1 MKKLAQFAP
10 VAAATLL
17 ACGLAQAQTSSVQ
30 IFGLLDVN
38 VGRYAGGGVSQTVL
52 GTDGYQSSRLGF
64 RGQEDLGAG
73 LTASFWLESGVN
85 PDSGTGGGSNSTN
98 TPAGAT
104 SGGGILFGRRS
115 TVSLSGPFG
124 ELRLGRDYTPG
135 FNNLSAFH
143 PFGTNGVGSA
153 GILFYPVQAGARITN
168 VRASNSIGYWL
179 PKLGGVYGQ
188 LMYAPGEGPS
198 SSPTS
203 SDGRVMGGRIGY
215 AAGPFDAAIGYTKTK
230 LSAVGDFTQLNVG
243 GTYDFG
249 MAKLFVLWGQNKV
262 GATKTKPWDIG
273 AHIPMGAG
281 VIRVAYGRVTTSGV
295 ANDASQVTLG
305 YVHNLSKRTALYT
318 NYSYIDNK
326 GTGTTFNVGAPVIRP
341 GGNSHGYE
349 AGIRH
354 TF

>member
-1 MKKLAQFAP
+1 MKKLSVIASAM
-10 VAAATLL
+10 L
-17 ACGLAQAQTSSVQ
+17 ACGFAHAQTSSVQ
-30 IFGLLDVN
+30 VFGLLDVN
-38 VGRYAGGGVSQTVL
+38 VGRYAGGGVAQTVM
-52 GTDGYQSSRLGF
+52 GTDGYQSSRFGL
-64 RGQEDLGAG
+64 RGQEDLGGG
-73 LTASFWLESGVN
+73 LQASFWLESGIN
-85 PDSGTGGGSNSTN
+85 PDSGTGGTTNTTNNSTGG
-98 TPAGAT
+98 AG
-104 SGGGILFGRRS
+104 GGGIVFGRRS
-115 TVSLSGPFG
+115 TVSLSGGFG

-168 VRASNSIGYWL
+168 VRASNSVGYWL

-215 AAGPFDAAIGYTKTK
+215 AAGPVDAAIGYTKTK
-230 LSAVGDFTQLNVG
+230 LTPVGDFTQLNIG

-249 MAKLFVLWGQNKV
+249 MAKLFVLWGENKV

-273 AHIPMGAG
+273 VHVPVGAG
-281 VIRVAYGRVTTSGV
+281 VIRAAYGRVTTTGV
-295 ANDASQVTLG
+295 ANDASQISLG
-305 YVHNLSKRTALYT
+305 YLHNLSKRTALYA
-318 NYSYIDNK
+318 NFSMIDNK
-326 GTGTTFNVGAPVIRP
+326 GAGTNYNVGAPVIKP

-349 AGIRH
+349 AGVRH